1 MVLIRGSCW
10 ALLGSQDAVVTLGKD
25 IEATTRKA
33 REAAEAQASAVES
46 MASEL
51 TEIKAKGALASSH
64 RGVRG

>member
-10 ALLGSQDAVVTLGKD
+10 GLLGSQDVVVTLGKD

-33 REAAEAQASAVES
+33 REAAEAQASAVEA

-51 TEIKAKGALASSH
+51 TEIKAKGSLASSH